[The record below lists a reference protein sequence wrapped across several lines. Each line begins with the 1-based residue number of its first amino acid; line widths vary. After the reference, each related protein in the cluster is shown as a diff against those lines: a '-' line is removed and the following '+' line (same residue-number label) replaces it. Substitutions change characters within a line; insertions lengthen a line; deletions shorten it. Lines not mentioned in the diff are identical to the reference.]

1 VIRVAHLIHTML
13 YGGVETSLLNW
24 LRTMDRSRFEI
35 HLFCFANPGATETPF
50 VEAAG
55 ALGFAVERIPWSRRK
70 PLLRAARVMARH
82 IRARRIDILHCHNT
96 YAQLVTLAAGWM
108 TGVKTITTFYVW
120 GEFGW
125 KRAVLQWADQLSA
138 PLLNEVSA
146 HCERTVAD
154 TIARGI
160 PASRVRLLTSGF
172 EAKPVDLSPEER
184 HRRRRELGADADS
197 VVLIYL
203 ARFWPEKAHDSLV
216 RAFREILD
224 REPRARLWL
233 AGSGP
238 EQARVRALAGELR
251 VDQNICFLGFRT
263 DIAELLAMADIQVH
277 PSDNEGVA
285 MAVCEGMAAGLP
297 IVASAVGG
305 LPEVLRHEESALLIA
320 PRNTGELAGAVLR
333 LIAEPETC
341 RRLGAAARRFIE
353 EEYSLAAATARVE
366 AVYEEMMTR

>member
-1 VIRVAHLIHTML
+1 MIRVAHLIHTML

-50 VEAAG
+50 VEAAA

-138 PLLNEVSA
+138 PLLDEVSA

-172 EAKPVDLSPEER
+172 EAKPVYLSPEER
-184 HRRRRELGADADS
+184 HRRRCELGADAGS

-238 EQARVRALAGELR
+238 EQTRVRALAGELR

-333 LIAEPETC
+333 LIAEPETR

-366 AVYEEMMTR
+366 AVYEEMMVR